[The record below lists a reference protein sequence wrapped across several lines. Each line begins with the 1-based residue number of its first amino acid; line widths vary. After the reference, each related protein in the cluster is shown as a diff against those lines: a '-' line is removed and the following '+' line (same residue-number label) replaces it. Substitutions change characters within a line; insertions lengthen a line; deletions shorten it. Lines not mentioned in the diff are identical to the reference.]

1 MEKLP
6 FESVF
11 AAEMDAYLNYN
22 TAAGRLECSFYTHLR
37 IFDKF
42 CVDHGI
48 CRLAFTKDDAAK
60 WVQRRAAEASTTHY
74 ARVNGIKRFLT
85 YLNKKGYD
93 VFVTRDVKFR
103 PTDFQPHIY
112 TDDEVGRYFRV
123 LDAYTTPWSRKDA
136 VQYPVLFRLMYCCG
150 TRINETLGIKK
161 SDVDL
166 ETGVIRLHETKNNQE
181 RLVVMGNDMKSLMT
195 QFADKCFYLI
205 PDDGYIFTNRNG
217 GRLTGDKIHDVH
229 GEFLRLAGIPFLG
242 EGHGPR
248 VHDWRHTMAVKSFK
262 QMIDSGLDM
271 YVALPIL
278 STYLGHKNI
287 YATERYVRLTMS
299 IYPHIEER
307 FRSKIEEV
315 FGGGGNQ
322 NEED

>member
-1 MEKLP
+1 MTKHS

-11 AAEMDAYLNYN
+11 ASEMASFIDYN
-22 TAAGRLECSFYTHLR
+22 TAAGRLEKSFYSRLH

-42 CVDHGI
+42 CIEHSI
-48 CRLAFTKDDAAK
+48 NQPIFTKEDAAN
-60 WVQRRAAEASTTHY
+60 WVQKRSTEASTTHY
-74 ARVNGIKRFLT
+74 ARINGIKQFLK

-93 VFVTRDVKFR
+93 VVVTRDVKFK

-112 TDDEVGRYFRV
+112 TDDEIKRYFRV
-123 LDAYTTPWSRKDA
+123 VDAYTSRNKKAA

-150 TRINETLGIKK
+150 TRINETLGIRK
-161 SDVDL
+161 SDVNL
-166 ETGVIRLHETKNNQE
+166 ETGVIRLHETKNNRE
-181 RLVVMGNDMKSLMT
+181 RLVVMGNDMKFLMT
-195 QFADKCFYLI
+195 QFADKSFYLI
-205 PDDGYIFTNRNG
+205 ENDGYIFTNHNG
-217 GRLTGDKIHDVH
+217 GRLTGEIIHDVH

-262 QMIDSGLDM
+262 QLIDSGLDM

-278 STYLGHKNI
+278 SAYLGHKEI
-287 YATERYVRLTMS
+287 YSTERYVRLTMS

-307 FRSKIEEV
+307 FGSKIEAV
-315 FGGGGNQ
+315 FERGVNQ